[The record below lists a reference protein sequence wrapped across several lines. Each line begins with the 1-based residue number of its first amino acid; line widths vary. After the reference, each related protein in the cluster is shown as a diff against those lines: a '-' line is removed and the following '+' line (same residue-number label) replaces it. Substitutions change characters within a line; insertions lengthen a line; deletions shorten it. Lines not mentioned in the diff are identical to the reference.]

1 MEENNR
7 TPVIGDLYINT
18 MVAEQFNHLMMVY
31 DFDKT
36 KEELPNGAGY
46 LIRFVYCESIRQA
59 PRPGCTN
66 EYNYN
71 IKIYSSSSLALVLIK
86 HINEVTFTDRI
97 QYSWKI
103 EALEQWC
110 DENGVKRQ

>member
-31 DFDKT
+31 DFDKIAKPT
-36 KEELPNGAGY
+36 PNGYGY
-46 LIRFVYCESIRQA
+46 LIRLIYSESVRQA

-71 IKIYSSSSLALVLIK
+71 IKTYSTSSLALVLIK
-86 HINEVTFTDRI
+86 HISEVTFTDRI
-97 QYSWKI
+97 QYNWKLA
-103 EALEQWC
+103 ALEQWC
-110 DENGVKRQ
+110 DENGVERQ